1 MKKILFVVI
10 LSIFGSAAFAQNG
23 EITKAEMNFNKGILD
38 KAKEHIDLAANHE
51 KTKEKSKTH
60 LLRGRI
66 YHAIFLDSGQ
76 YKNLAESPE
85 AVAAESFKKAKEL
98 DGKKGTAKT
107 DSVVRAS
114 YNTSL
119 NVGADAYQKADYK
132 KAARYFKAAA
142 EFMPGDTT
150 GLLYLGV
157 ASQQAQDFATAK
169 DAYNKLISVGY
180 KKQDIYSNLIYIA
193 RNVDKDENKAL
204 ELIREAKKIFPQ
216 EKSFAQEEL
225 NILIATNK
233 IDEAKQS
240 LVEAIKRE
248 PNNANYYYNL
258 GFMYDQTKD
267 FDNAAI
273 NYDKAIELKPDY
285 FEAYFNLG
293 VIHYNRAADLLKE
306 VNAMDLSTYNKVGK
320 KKEQEGIQKL
330 KDALPYF
337 EKAFNIN
344 NNDMGVVE
352 TLYTIYSR
360 LKRDAD
366 ADRMKKIMDSKS
378 Q

>member
-1 MKKILFVVI
+1 MKRILFFII
-10 LSIFGSAAFAQNG
+10 LSICGAGAFAQNS
-23 EITKAEMNFNKGILD
+23 EVSKAEMSFNKGLLD
-38 KAKEHIDLAANHE
+38 QAKEHIDIAANNE
-51 KTKEKSKTH
+51 KTKDKGKTH
-60 LLRGRI
+60 LLRGKI
-66 YHAIFLDSGQ
+66 YQAIFLDSGK
-76 YKNLAESPE
+76 YATLAEQPE
-85 AVAAESFKKAKEL
+85 VVAVESFKKAKEL
-98 DGKKGTAKT
+98 DGKKGSAKT

-114 YNTSL
+114 YNTAL
-119 NVGADAYQKADYK
+119 NVGAAAYQKADYK
-132 KAARYFKAAA
+132 KAARYFKAAS

-157 ASQQAQDFATAK
+157 AAQQAQDFVTAK

-204 ELIREAKKIFPQ
+204 ELIREAKTLFPQ

-258 GFMYDQTKD
+258 GFMYDQTKEVD
-267 FDNAAI
+267 KAI
-273 NYDKAIELKPDY
+273 ENYNKAIELKSDY

-293 VIHYNRAADLLKE
+293 VLHYNKAADILKE
-306 VNAMDLSTYNKVGK
+306 VNAMDLTTYNKVGK
-320 KKEQEGIQKL
+320 KKEQEGIAKL
-330 KDALPYF
+330 KEALPYF
-337 EKAFNIN
+337 ERAYSLNGK
-344 NNDMGVVE
+344 DMGVVE

-366 ADRMKKIMDSKS
+366 AEKMKKIMDSKS
-378 Q
+378 